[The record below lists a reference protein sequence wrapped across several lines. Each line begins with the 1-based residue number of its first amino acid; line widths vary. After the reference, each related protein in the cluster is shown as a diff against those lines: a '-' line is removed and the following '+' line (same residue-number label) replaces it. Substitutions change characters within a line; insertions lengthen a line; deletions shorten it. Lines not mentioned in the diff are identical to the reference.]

1 MKHKIFNKKKVQLFN
16 IFILSVA
23 MITFG
28 SCKKFLDVVP
38 DDVATIDHAFSNRF
52 EAEKYLHTCYSYPF
66 NRGSGDPVV
75 ANIMFTGGDELWTY
89 NGDNYRLES
98 PWKIAM
104 GEQNKVNPFV
114 NAWDG
119 LNHARP
125 TFKAI
130 RDCNIFLE
138 NVSDESKVLDLD
150 PQMRQRW
157 IAEVKFLKAYY
168 HFVLLRMYGPIPI
181 TDKNLPISASPA
193 EVKVKRDPFDEV
205 VNYIAALLDESAAV
219 LPAAIE
225 NQSTEAG
232 RATKTAALM
241 LKARLMVMAASPLFN
256 GNADYANFKDKD
268 GVQLIS
274 STPDPSKWQKAVEAG
289 RSALDAA
296 LEGKYALYEFSGNI
310 GKISDS
316 TRIQMNIRGAVT
328 EKWNSE
334 LIWGFTDHQETAVA
348 GIQNGAMAGQI
359 DHRLTVAPQ
368 WTSYLSVTMRMA
380 ELFYTDNGVPINE
393 DKDWA
398 YDKRFELATA
408 KRAERFNILEGF
420 TTAKLN
426 FNRENRFYGSVAF
439 DGAKW
444 FMQNSPNQSDE
455 NTSFYV
461 HAKFGQNNGKI
472 RDQYYNV
479 TGYWPK
485 KLVNWKYTQTNA
497 GSYTTEKYPR
507 PEMRLADLYLLYAE
521 ALNEAGNGTEALV
534 WLDKIRSRAGLQGVV
549 KSWQEH
555 SKSPNKPS
563 TKEGLREIVH
573 QERMIELAF
582 EGSRIWDLRR
592 WKKAEILQNMPI
604 RGWDVNGS
612 TTNDYYRIR
621 TLHNMQFVSP
631 RDYLWPI
638 RESNLTVNSN
648 LVQNPGW

>member
-1 MKHKIFNKKKVQLFN
+1 MKHN
-16 IFILSVA
+16 IFKKANLIKACIL
-23 MITFG
+23 ITATFIFS
-28 SCKKFLDVVP
+28 SCTKFLDVVP
-38 DDVATIDHAFSNRF
+38 DDVATIDHAFSNRY

-66 NRGSGDPVV
+66 SRGSNDPVV

-98 PWKIAM
+98 PWKIAL
-104 GEQNKVNPFV
+104 GEQNKVNPLV

-119 LNHARP
+119 LNHARA

-138 NVSDESKVLDLD
+138 NVQDDNKVRDLE

-157 IAEVKFLKAYY
+157 LAEVKFLKAYY

-181 TDKNLPISASPA
+181 VEKNLPISASPA
-193 EVKVKRDPFDEV
+193 EVKVKRDRFEDV
-205 VNYIAALLDESAAV
+205 VTYIASLLDEAAFV

-241 LKARLMVMAASPLFN
+241 LKARLLVMAASPLFN
-256 GNADYANFKDKD
+256 GNPDYANFKDRD

-274 STPDPSKWQKAVEAG
+274 SSYDPLKWQKAVEAA
-289 RSALDAA
+289 RAALDAA
-296 LEGKYALYEFSGNI
+296 EEGGYKLYEFSNSLV
-310 GKISDS
+310 KVSDS
-316 TRIQMNIRGAVT
+316 TRLQMNIRGAVT

-334 LIWGFTDHQETAVA
+334 LIWGLTDHQETNVA
-348 GIQNGAMAGQI
+348 GIQNGSMAGQI
-359 DHRLTVAPQ
+359 DHSLTVAPQ

-380 ELFYTDNGVPINE
+380 ELFYSDQGVPINE
-393 DKDWA
+393 DKNWD
-398 YDKRFELATA
+398 YSKRFELATA
-408 KRAERFNILEGF
+408 TQAERYNILVGF
-420 TTAKLN
+420 TTARLN

-444 FMQNSPNQSDE
+444 FMQNSPNKSDD
-455 NTSFYV
+455 NTVFYV

-485 KLVNWKYTQTNA
+485 KLVNWKYVQTNA

-521 ALNEAGNGTEALV
+521 ALTETGNSTEALV
-534 WLDKIRSRAGLQGVV
+534 WLDKVRTRAGLKGVTQ
-549 KSWQEH
+549 SWQQH
-555 SKSPNKPS
+555 SINPNKPA
-563 TKEGLREIVH
+563 TKDGLREIVH

-592 WKKAEILQNMPI
+592 WKKAEILQNSPI
-604 RGWDVNGS
+604 RGWDVNGA
-612 TTNDYYRIR
+612 TTNDYYRVK

-638 RESNLTVNSN
+638 KESNLTVNSN

>member
-1 MKHKIFNKKKVQLFN
+1 
-16 IFILSVA
+16 VA
-23 MITFG
+23 TLTLG
-28 SCKKFLDVVP
+28 SCTKFLDVVP
-38 DDVATIDHAFSNRF
+38 DDVATIEHAFSNRF
-52 EAEKYLHTCYSYPF
+52 EAEKFLHTCYSYPF
-66 NRGSGDPVV
+66 TRGSGDPVV
-75 ANIMFTGGDELWTY
+75 ANIMFMGGDEMWTY

-98 PWKIAM
+98 PWKIAL
-104 GEQNKVNPFV
+104 GEQNKVNPLV

-119 LNHARP
+119 ANHAKP

-138 NVSDESKVLDLD
+138 NIQDESKVLDLD

-181 TDKNLPISASPA
+181 VDKNLPISASPA
-193 EVKVKRDPFDEV
+193 EVKVKRDTFDDV
-205 VNYIAALLDESAAV
+205 VNYIASLLDEAASV
-219 LPAAIE
+219 LPAYIE

-232 RATKTAALM
+232 RATSTAALM
-241 LKARLMVMAASPLFN
+241 LKTRLLVMAASPLFN
-256 GNADYANFKDKD
+256 GNPDYANFKDHD

-274 STPDPSKWQKAVEAG
+274 STYDASKWQRAVDAG
-289 RSALDAA
+289 REALNAA
-296 LEGKYALYEFSGNI
+296 EQGGYSLYEFSGSV

-334 LIWGFTDHQETAVA
+334 LIWGFTDHTETAVA

-359 DHRLTVAPQ
+359 DHRLTASPQ
-368 WTSYLSVTMRMA
+368 WTSYLSVTMRVA
-380 ELFYTDNGVPINE
+380 ELFYSDNGVPINE
-393 DKDWA
+393 DRDWD
-398 YDKRFELATA
+398 YSNRYELATA
-408 KRAERFNILEGF
+408 TRADRYNIIEGF
-420 TTAKLN
+420 KTARLN

-444 FMQNSPNQSDE
+444 FMQNSPNQSDD
-455 NTSFYV
+455 NTDFYV
-461 HAKFGQNNGKI
+461 HGKFGQNNGKL

-521 ALNEAGNGTEALV
+521 ALNEVGNGAEAIV
-534 WLDKIRSRAGLQGVV
+534 WLDKIRMRAGLEGVL
-549 KSWQEH
+549 KSWSDH
-555 SKSPNKPS
+555 SVNPAKPN

-573 QERMIELAF
+573 QERLIEMAF

-592 WKKAEILQNMPI
+592 WKKAEILQNTPI
-604 RGWDVNGS
+604 KGWDINGR
-612 TTNDYYRIR
+612 TDADYYRVKV
-621 TLHNMQFVSP
+621 LHNMEFVAP

-638 RESNLTVNSN
+638 MESNLTVNSN